1 MMYLFVI
8 FCSAVI
14 LGAGFIL
21 SRKHF
26 FQVAE
31 LTLSLLNSLLDSSAD
46 DSEKQRLI
54 TRSLGRLILSL
65 ARFIAAIIVLL
76 SCTLLPILFF
86 IDFDFTQLGSLDF
99 NSLEF
104 FLVLAAGSMIPFVV
118 FSFRKQKGDYSELSV
133 LLHRIALNNYN
144 IARSLFSIEM
154 SLNKAKTR
162 DLNQNFVVVSG
173 LARAGTTGLTTLL
186 NRSGKFHSLAYS
198 NMPFLLTPNIWRIV
212 YNPRKAELKERAHGD
227 KVMFGY
233 NTVEALEEFFFKVF
247 LNDSFIKLQS
257 LTEHEIDA
265 DTYHRYIVYQN
276 LLKPKNNNTS
286 IYLAKNNNLILRFH
300 SLRKLN
306 PDFKVILLFRDPLNH
321 AYSLLKQHLRFSK
334 YQKEDNFTLEYMN
347 WLGHHEFGQSLK
359 HFEFQTN
366 NLQNTFLPDSIDHW
380 LIVWINYYS
389 VALKITADEN
399 LFLVDYN
406 DFLREPERLIRA
418 LESRLNLQ
426 IGIHHIEP
434 FENTNAYN
442 GQADPVLL
450 EKANAILKTLTQK
463 KLMV

>member
-162 DLNQNFVVVSG
+162 
-173 LARAGTTGLTTLL
+173 
-186 NRSGKFHSLAYS
+186 
-198 NMPFLLTPNIWRIV
+198 
-212 YNPRKAELKERAHGD
+212 
-227 KVMFGY
+227 
-233 NTVEALEEFFFKVF
+233 
-247 LNDSFIKLQS
+247 
-257 LTEHEIDA
+257 
-265 DTYHRYIVYQN
+265 
-276 LLKPKNNNTS
+276 
-286 IYLAKNNNLILRFH
+286 
-300 SLRKLN
+300 
-306 PDFKVILLFRDPLNH
+306 
-321 AYSLLKQHLRFSK
+321 
-334 YQKEDNFTLEYMN
+334 
-347 WLGHHEFGQSLK
+347 
-359 HFEFQTN
+359 
-366 NLQNTFLPDSIDHW
+366 
-380 LIVWINYYS
+380 
-389 VALKITADEN
+389 
-399 LFLVDYN
+399 
-406 DFLREPERLIRA
+406 
-418 LESRLNLQ
+418 
-426 IGIHHIEP
+426 
-434 FENTNAYN
+434 
-442 GQADPVLL
+442 
-450 EKANAILKTLTQK
+450 
-463 KLMV
+463 